1 MKAIDGN
8 INEVFRFKRNR
19 FCPSGNTA
27 LISTWLRAI
36 RARFLL
42 ASVIAVS
49 NGLALAYWKYG
60 LFDPLY
66 AALTYAGVVF
76 LHASVDLLND
86 YWDHKRGI
94 DSATTRTKFS
104 GGTGV
109 LPENMLTPRTVYTA
123 GIVFLILGI
132 VIGAYF
138 VAIRGVTIAVI
149 LGFAVVAIYFY
160 STSIVNSGLGE
171 LFVAIKGAMIV
182 LGTFYVQTT
191 LIDPAAIYLGAI
203 VGLLSATVLF
213 VNAFPDFE
221 ADKSK
226 GRRTL
231 VIVLGRQKAS
241 VLFPVFVIAAYA
253 MISIGISFEY
263 VKVYALASFASIP
276 FAVKAVL
283 ALRRDN
289 ESVPGLVPAMGSTVT
304 YSRITGFVLAASL
317 LL

>member
-1 MKAIDGN
+1 ML
-8 INEVFRFKRNR
+8 
-19 FCPSGNTA
+19 S
-27 LISTWLRAI
+27 SWLRAI
-36 RARFLL
+36 RIRFLL

-49 NGLALAYWKYG
+49 NGLAIAYWKTG
-60 LFDPLY
+60 TIDPLY
-66 AALTYAGVVF
+66 AGLTYAGVVF

-109 LPENMLTPRTVYTA
+109 LPENMLTPKAVYAA
-123 GIVFLILGI
+123 GVMFLILGGA
-132 VIGAYF
+132 VGAYF

-171 LFVAIKGAMIV
+171 LFVGIKGAMIV
-182 LGTFYVQTT
+182 LGTFFVQTA
-191 LIDPAAIYLGAI
+191 LIDTAAVFVGVI

-213 VNAFPDFE
+213 INSFPDHD

-231 VIVLGRQKAS
+231 VILLGKNRAAT
-241 VLFPVFVIAAYA
+241 VFPLFIIAAYA
-253 MISIGISFEY
+253 LIVAGIFLGYTKIYS
-263 VKVYALASFASIP
+263 LASLASLP
-276 FAVKAVL
+276 LAVKAITAV
-283 ALRRDN
+283 RKDH
-289 ESVPGLVPAMGSTVT
+289 ESIPSLVPAMSSTVT
-304 YSRITGFVLAASL
+304 YSRVTGFMLAASL
-317 LL
+317 LF

>member
-1 MKAIDGN
+1 ML
-8 INEVFRFKRNR
+8 
-19 FCPSGNTA
+19 S
-27 LISTWLRAI
+27 SWLRAI
-36 RARFLL
+36 RIRFLL

-49 NGLALAYWKYG
+49 NGLAIAYWKTG
-60 LFDPLY
+60 QFDPLY
-66 AALTYAGVVF
+66 AGLTYAGVAF

-109 LPENMLTPRTVYTA
+109 LPDKVLTPKAVYSA
-123 GIVFLILGI
+123 GVLFLILGALVGI
-132 VIGAYF
+132 FF

-171 LFVAIKGAMIV
+171 LFVGIKGAMIV
-182 LGTFYVQTT
+182 LGTFYVQTGV
-191 LIDPAAIYLGAI
+191 IDAAAIFVGVI

-213 VNAFPDFE
+213 VNSFPDFA
-221 ADKSK
+221 ADRSK

-231 VIVLGRQKAS
+231 VILAGKRKAA
-241 VLFPVFVIAAYA
+241 LAFPLFVIAAYA
-253 MISIGISFEY
+253 LIIAGIFFGFTKIYS
-263 VKVYALASFASIP
+263 LASLASAPLAFRAI
-276 FAVKAVL
+276 A
-283 ALRRDN
+283 ALRRDH
-289 ESVPGLVPAMGSTVT
+289 ETTQGLVPAMGATIA
-304 YSRITGFVLAASL
+304 YSRVTGFVLAASL

>member
-1 MKAIDGN
+1 
-8 INEVFRFKRNR
+8 VL
-19 FCPSGNTA
+19 S
-27 LISTWLRAI
+27 SWLRAI
-36 RARFLL
+36 RIRFLL

-49 NGLALAYWKYG
+49 NGLAISYWKTETI
-60 LFDPLY
+60 DPLH
-66 AALTYAGVVF
+66 AVLTFVGVAF

-109 LPENMLTPRTVYTA
+109 LPENLLTPKAVYTA
-123 GIVFLILGI
+123 GVVFLILGGA
-132 VIGAYF
+132 VGAYF

-182 LGTFYVQTT
+182 LGTFYVQAGV
-191 LIDPAAIYLGAI
+191 LDMAAGYVGAI

-213 VNAFPDFE
+213 INSFPDYD
-221 ADKSK
+221 ADRSK

-231 VIVLGRQKAS
+231 VILMGKKAAS
-241 VLFPVFVIAAYA
+241 SAFPAFVIVAYA
-253 MISIGISFEY
+253 MIVAGVFLGFT
-263 VKVYALASFASIP
+263 KVYSLAALASLP
-276 FAVKAVL
+276 FAAKAITL
-283 ALRRDN
+283 LRKN
-289 ESVPGLVPAMGSTVT
+289 TENVEKMVPAMASTVT
-304 YSRITGFVLAASL
+304 YSRITGFVLAVSL
-317 LL
+317 VF